1 MKSILGKFGTNILTG
16 KNAFNISLPVNIL
29 GNQSMLQKMAS
40 DCRVIPNMVNHFIQ
54 VTNNYKNKGEQP
66 DHIEQIYIITT

>member
-29 GNQSMLQKMAS
+29 GNQSMLQKMAN
-40 DCRVIPNMVNHFIQ
+40 DCRVIPSMVKHFLRLME
-54 VTNNYKNKGEQP
+54 NSE
-66 DHIEQIYIITT
+66 